1 MVHTFNICHCHSD
14 LSIVLVI
21 SSSRSDML
29 HQNPEQKSAVNK
41 RIMSTN
47 RIPTWIVQNDGSFA
61 SCVVTLPP
69 NTSFHCESDAV
80 VSMSQ
85 SIDVVG
91 KMSGGILAGK

>member
-1 MVHTFNICHCHSD
+1 
-14 LSIVLVI
+14 
-21 SSSRSDML
+21 
-29 HQNPEQKSAVNK
+29 
-41 RIMSTN
+41 MSTN

-69 NTSFHCESDAV
+69 NTGFHCESDAV

-91 KMSGGILAGK
+91 KMSGGVLAGK